1 MHYYSINCTDKGIRK
16 RKGELCSTLSSGEMM
31 QHQVCYNRP
40 IIKVVQYVTT
50 NWTGYCFAIKNTIW
64 NSFSPLFVIL
74 FHLKCSIIQVHLECK
89 FVLPFYQLIC
99 KHGPKTKKK
108 HKTASITKLLSTLIL
123 VLLLL
128 FFKFKIHE
136 LTKLKDTPIFDPDN
150 MENLLLGCTN
160 VLSIE

>member
-1 MHYYSINCTDKGIRK
+1 
-16 RKGELCSTLSSGEMM
+16 M

-50 NWTGYCFAIKNTIW
+50 NWTGYYILQKKNTIW

-99 KHGPKTKKK
+99 KHGPKTKK
-108 HKTASITKLLSTLIL
+108 HKIASITGTGKELSILIL

-128 FFKFKIHE
+128 LFIFKIHE
-136 LTKLKDTPIFDPDN
+136 LTKQKDPPIFDPDN